1 MKKILIMSLIM
12 CLLIG
17 SSTFATSGKTIVAS
31 ELNSVEKEIIEI
43 YKGNDTKIEK
53 DEKFKKL
60 FSEKSN
66 RNVLVENAKLKEK
79 KEYLMEDGSKVIFS
93 NDGTFGIQTLTA
105 VESPQTKT
113 ISGSNYTMS
122 GSNYTT
128 THRVEYTARGGT
140 FANELYTIWTE
151 GYFEYDGINTPT
163 PYLVDSGY
171 SRTITGSL
179 WQVANWSE
187 GTIQMLNNK
196 EAYTYA
202 SGLFNIG
209 VAIQGQGFVVQDFD
223 TTVKLMCNKDG
234 IMWGDTVIID

>member
-1 MKKILIMSLIM
+1 MKKILIMSFIM

-17 SSTFATSGKTIVAS
+17 SSTFATSEKTIVPT
-31 ELNSVEKEIIEI
+31 ELNGVEKKIVEI
-43 YKGNDTKIEK
+43 YEKNDTKIEK
-53 DEKFKKL
+53 DKKFKKL
-60 FSEKSN
+60 FSRKSN
-66 RNVLVENAKLKEK
+66 RKALAENMKLKEK
-79 KEYLMEDGSKVIFS
+79 KEYLMEDGSKVIF
-93 NDGTFGIQTLTA
+93 NNNGTFGIQTLTT
-105 VESPQTKT
+105 VDSPQ
-113 ISGSNYTMS
+113 IRTMS

-128 THRVEYTARGGT
+128 THKVEYTARGGT

-151 GYFEYDGINTPT
+151 GYFEYDGTNTPT

-171 SRTITGSL
+171 SRTFTGSI

-187 GTIQMLNNK
+187 GTIQMLNDK

-202 SGLFNIG
+202 SGLFHIG
-209 VAIQGQGFVVQDFD
+209 VAVEGQGFVIQDFD